1 MEPRSIHSTIILYIK
16 DHLKLLEIFLQML
29 VGNFCQG
36 INISYRN
43 TILYFYTIIKSKRD
57 ILFKKALQ
65 KSFSVAVQPK

>member
-43 TILYFYTIIKSKRD
+43 TILYLSKRA